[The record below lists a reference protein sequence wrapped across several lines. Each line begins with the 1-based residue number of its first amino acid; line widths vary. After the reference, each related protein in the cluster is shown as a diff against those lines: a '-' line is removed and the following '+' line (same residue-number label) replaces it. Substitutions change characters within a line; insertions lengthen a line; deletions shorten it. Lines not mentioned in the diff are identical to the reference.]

1 MLTMQ
6 QLAASRMASNM
17 LIYRGITL
25 PTDVTEY
32 RTATEYI
39 SAKFIPRR
47 DSSSAVDMTSGHLD
61 PSDQIAVERSR
72 CALQSRHEE
81 MCGTGFRR
89 RMSGS
94 V

>member
-6 QLAASRMASNM
+6 QLAASRMASNI

-61 PSDQIAVERSR
+61 PSDQIARGTLAL
-72 CALQSRHEE
+72 CAAVPPR
-81 MCGTGFRR
+81 GDVRDWI
-89 RMSGS
+89 
-94 V
+94 